1 MLKTLVILIQVVFA
15 GLLIA
20 AILLQSRGTGLGS
33 IWGGSGET
41 YRSKRGAERILFM
54 ATIAFAALFLL
65 ASIANTLIK

>member
-41 YRSKRGAERILFM
+41 YRSKRGVERILFM

>member
-1 MLKTLVILIQVVFA
+1 MLKTLVILIQVIFA

>member
-1 MLKTLVILIQVVFA
+1 MLKTLVILIQVIFA
-15 GLLIA
+15 GLLIT